1 MRAPALFGIIVLI
14 HATAIGLF
22 SLMQGCATRRPGEG
36 LGGSPVATER
46 ASTEESVAPETGT
59 AVPAASVASTSVAP
73 AVTGALTPLP
83 PKRNTAAPVKP
94 VPVKLHTSGPSTG
107 RITPSATKSPV
118 VAPVVK
124 RPLPKEGTPYVIK
137 SGDVLSKIAA
147 AHGVSTLELSSYNSL
162 SNPGAIR
169 VGQKIMIPPGATK
182 KPAATVAASALA
194 PSTKPA
200 DKPAAAALA
209 ADEYKVQSGDI
220 LGRIA
225 SRHGV
230 TSAALKKANN
240 LTSDT
245 LRVGQVLK
253 IPGKTA
259 APAAVDLPT
268 LTPAATTAPIVT
280 APVVTVPA
288 PVEPAISVPPAVT
301 PAAVVAPVEPV
312 SSDLSKPFEYVVPEG
327 ESLDDIARMF
337 IVTPDSI
344 RKLNALGP
352 TDAVKAGQRIK
363 IPPSQY

>member
-1 MRAPALFGIIVLI
+1 MRAPALFGLIVLI

-36 LGGSPVATER
+36 MGGTPAATER
-46 ASTEESVAPETGT
+46 MSTEGVAAPSST
-59 AVPAASVASTSVAP
+59 PAVAP
-73 AVTGALTPLP
+73 AVPGDITPLP
-83 PKRNTAAPVKP
+83 PKRQTTAALKP
-94 VPVKLHTSGPSTG
+94 PPVKLHTPGASTG
-107 RITPSATKSPV
+107 RPAAPATKTPA
-118 VAPVVK
+118 VASVAK

-147 AHGVSTLELSSYNSL
+147 AYGVSTLELASYNGI

-169 VGQKIMIPPGATK
+169 VGQKIMIPPGATR

-194 PSTKPA
+194 PSTKVA
-200 DKPAAAALA
+200 DAPTPVLSG
-209 ADEYKVQSGDI
+209 DEYKVQSGDI

-225 SRHGV
+225 ARHGV
-230 TSAALKKANN
+230 TTAALKKANN
-240 LTSDT
+240 LTSDL

-253 IPGKTA
+253 IPGKTT
-259 APAAVDLPT
+259 APAATDLPT
-268 LTPAATTAPIVT
+268 LTPVVTPPPVVT

-288 PVEPAISVPPAVT
+288 PVEPAIVVPPVVT
-301 PAAVVAPVEPV
+301 PPAPVEPV
-312 SSDLSKPFEYVVPEG
+312 ASDLSKPFEYVVPEG

-352 TDAVKAGQRIK
+352 TEAVKAGQRIK

>member
-14 HATAIGLF
+14 HATAIGAF

-36 LGGSPVATER
+36 LGGTPAATER
-46 ASTEESVAPETGT
+46 ASTEVAAAADTTG
-59 AVPAASVASTSVAP
+59 PAATSAAP
-73 AVTGALTPLP
+73 AVPVDATPLP
-83 PKRNTAAPVKP
+83 PKRQTAAPVKP
-94 VPVKLHTSGPSTG
+94 PPVKLHTPGASTG
-107 RITPSATKSPV
+107 RTVAPASKSPV
-118 VAPVVK
+118 VASVVK

-137 SGDVLSKIAA
+137 SGDVLSKIAVSY
-147 AHGVSTLELSSYNSL
+147 GVSTLELASYNGL

-200 DKPAAAALA
+200 DKPAPAALA

-220 LGRIA
+220 LGRVA
-225 SRHGV
+225 ARHGV
-230 TSAALKKANN
+230 TTAALKKANN

-253 IPGKTA
+253 IPGKPA
-259 APAAVDLPT
+259 APAATTTPDLPT
-268 LTPAATTAPIVT
+268 LTPVAP
-280 APVVTVPA
+280 APVVPAPEVTVPA
-288 PVEPAISVPPAVT
+288 PVEPAVNVPPVVT
-301 PAAVVAPVEPV
+301 PPPVAPVEPV
-312 SSDLSKPFEYVVPEG
+312 ASDLSKPFEYVVPEG

-352 TDAVKAGQRIK
+352 TEAVKAGQRIK

>member
-14 HATAIGLF
+14 HATAIGAF

-36 LGGSPVATER
+36 LGGTPAATDR
-46 ASTEESVAPETGT
+46 ASTEVGATTTAAAP
-59 AVPAASVASTSVAP
+59 SSVAP
-73 AVTGALTPLP
+73 AIPADATPLP
-83 PKRNTAAPVKP
+83 PKRQTAAPVKP
-94 VPVKLHTSGPSTG
+94 PPVKLHTPGASTG
-107 RITPSATKSPV
+107 RTVTPANKSPV
-118 VAPVVK
+118 VASVAK
-124 RPLPKEGTPYVIK
+124 RPLPKDGTPYVIK

-147 AHGVSTLELSSYNSL
+147 SYGVSTLELASYNGL

-169 VGQKIMIPPGATK
+169 IGQKIMIPPGATK

-200 DKPAAAALA
+200 PAALA

-220 LGRIA
+220 LGRVA
-225 SRHGV
+225 ARHGV
-230 TSAALKKANN
+230 TTAALKKANN

-245 LRVGQVLK
+245 LRVNQVLK
-253 IPGKTA
+253 IPGKTS
-259 APAAVDLPT
+259 APATPTTPDLPT
-268 LTPAATTAPIVT
+268 LTPVVT
-280 APVVTVPA
+280 PPVVSAPVITVPA
-288 PVEPAISVPPAVT
+288 PVEPATNVPPVVST
-301 PAAVVAPVEPV
+301 PAAPVEPV

>member
-14 HATAIGLF
+14 HATAIGAF

-36 LGGSPVATER
+36 LGGTPAATER
-46 ASTEESVAPETGT
+46 TSTEGIAATSSAP
-59 AVPAASVASTSVAP
+59 VLAP
-73 AVTGALTPLP
+73 VVSGDITPLP
-83 PKRNTAAPVKP
+83 PKRQTAAPIKP
-94 VPVKLHTSGPSTG
+94 PSVKLHTPSASTG
-107 RITPSATKSPV
+107 RTATPANKTPV
-118 VAPVVK
+118 VASVVK
-124 RPLPKEGTPYVIK
+124 RPLPKEGTPYTIK

-147 AHGVSTLELSSYNSL
+147 SYGVSTLELASYNGL

-200 DKPAAAALA
+200 DKPAPAALA

-220 LGRIA
+220 LGRVA
-225 SRHGV
+225 ARHGV
-230 TSAALKKANN
+230 TTAALKKANN

-245 LRVGQVLK
+245 LRVNQVLK
-253 IPGKTA
+253 IPGKTSP
-259 APAAVDLPT
+259 PASTDLPT
-268 LTPAATTAPIVT
+268 LTPVVT
-280 APVVTVPA
+280 PPVVTPPIETVPAPIEPAPSVPPVVTPAA
-288 PVEPAISVPPAVT
+288 PVEPAA
-301 PAAVVAPVEPV
+301 
-312 SSDLSKPFEYVVPEG
+312 SDLSKPFEYVVPEG

-352 TDAVKAGQRIK
+352 TEAVKAGQRIK

>member
-14 HATAIGLF
+14 HATAIGAF

-36 LGGSPVATER
+36 LGGTPAATER
-46 ASTEESVAPETGT
+46 ASTEGSSTAEAAP
-59 AVPAASVASTSVAP
+59 SIASTSIAP
-73 AVTGALTPLP
+73 AIPGDVTPLP
-83 PKRNTAAPVKP
+83 PKRNNSAPVKP
-94 VPVKLHTSGPSTG
+94 APVKLHTPGSSTG
-107 RITPSATKSPV
+107 RTVTPATKSPV

-137 SGDVLSKIAA
+137 SGDVLSKIAV
-147 AHGVSTLELSSYNSL
+147 AHGVSTLELTSYNGI
-162 SNPGAIR
+162 SNPGSIR

-200 DKPAAAALA
+200 DKPAPAALA

-220 LGRIA
+220 LGRVA
-225 SRHGV
+225 ARHGV
-230 TSAALKKANN
+230 TTAALKKANN

-245 LRVGQVLK
+245 LRVNQVLK

-259 APAAVDLPT
+259 TPAATDLPT
-268 LTPAATTAPIVT
+268 LTPAATPAPIVP

-288 PVEPAISVPPAVT
+288 SVEPAISVPPPVT
-301 PAAVVAPVEPV
+301 PAPVVVPAEPI

-344 RKLNALGP
+344 RKLNTLGP